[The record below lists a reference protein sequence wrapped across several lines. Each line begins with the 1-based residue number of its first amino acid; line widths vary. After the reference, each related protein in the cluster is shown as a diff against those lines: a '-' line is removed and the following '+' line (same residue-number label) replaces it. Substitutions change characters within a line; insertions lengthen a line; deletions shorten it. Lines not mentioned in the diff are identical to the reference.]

1 VTIYQHKNPYHFAP
15 ATTLILEELLFMQS
29 RERRRSER
37 HNLGIRLSVSV
48 LNTAAPEQRTESL
61 NLSAGGIYFATNLPL
76 RRGTGVQLLFRMP
89 EEITHMPA
97 SHWVCVGHVVHVR
110 PVGAPNG
117 WLGVGVQFDCYEVVP
132 AAESLSGRAS

>member
-1 VTIYQHKNPYHFAP
+1 
-15 ATTLILEELLFMQS
+15 MQS

-37 HNLGIRLSVSV
+37 HNLGIQLSVSV
-48 LNTAAPEQRTESL
+48 LNSAVPEQRTESL

-76 RRGTGVQLLFRMP
+76 RRGTGVQLLFKMP
-89 EEITHMPA
+89 AEITHMPA
-97 SHWVCVGHVVHVR
+97 SHWVCMGHVVHVR